1 MQLQVECGFPG
12 LAQPCSLCEQS
23 FEMKEG
29 RVILCDDQG
38 DRYGE
43 VCPDCISQGIH
54 WLNHEF
60 ERLVQQLTLSHCI
73 KSRHPYRL
81 EESKS
86 VNSPISS
93 SVSSDRRHDPS
104 PVRSKTLHSTTF

>member
-43 VCPDCISQGIH
+43 VCPQCISRGVH
-54 WLNHEF
+54 WINHQF
-60 ERLVQQLTLSHCI
+60 ERMVQQV
-73 KSRHPYRL
+73 SRAHRMKPPKRNPVI
-81 EESKS
+81 EE
-86 VNSPISS
+86 IM
-93 SVSSDRRHDPS
+93 SVSGERRHDPS
-104 PVRSKTLHSTTF
+104 EVRSQTLSSNAF